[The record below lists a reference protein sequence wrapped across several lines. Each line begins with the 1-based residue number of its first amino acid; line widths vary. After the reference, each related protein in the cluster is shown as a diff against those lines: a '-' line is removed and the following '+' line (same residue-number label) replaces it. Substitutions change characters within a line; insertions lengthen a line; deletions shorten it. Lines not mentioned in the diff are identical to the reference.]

1 MSTAVMASAS
11 VAAPYKAGASSRPA
25 LLQRNSY
32 QSDMSRKSSKARVME
47 VFEAGQEVRVRYRYG
62 GLDTEY
68 WARAKVLRPRDGALY
83 EIELPGSLQ
92 TQRWTVSARDL
103 RSVLPEQAPDPS
115 PTPTVVDRPV
125 NINDVVFAEV
135 SNGSYSVFVPARVV
149 AKDEGGGLRVVFLDG
164 MLKGK
169 AQTTSRTEVYSKER
183 ASALKK
189 AGKNVLGSGTKN
201 YRF

>member
-11 VAAPYKAGASSRPA
+11 VAASYKAGASSRPT

-47 VFEAGQEVRVRYRYG
+47 VFEEVRVRYRYG

-68 WARAKVLRPRDGALY
+68 WARARVVRPRDGALY
-83 EIELPGSLQ
+83 EIELPGSSQ

-103 RSVLPEQAPDPS
+103 RSVLPEQVPDPS

-135 SNGSYSVFVPARVV
+135 SNGSYPVFVPARVV

-164 MLKGK
+164 TLKGT

-189 AGKNVLGSGTKN
+189 AGKNVLGSGTKH